1 MGKAVEGFA
10 PISGARVLANLGDFI
25 TTDHISPAGSIASDS
40 PAAKYLA
47 ERGVDPVMFNTYG
60 SRRGNHEVMARGG
73 FANIKLKNLLAEGKS
88 GGWTRDFET
97 GEITSIFDASQSY
110 AAAGVPLVVLAGKMY
125 GSGSS
130 RDWAA
135 KAPLLLGV
143 RAVIAESFERIHRSN
158 LVGMGILPL
167 QFHEGENAETLGLD
181 GTETFVIE
189 PVDFGTGE
197 PEHAQSA
204 RGERFSFKTGRRNG
218 EVSRYSKGGHTY
230 RRRIH
235 GSWRNSAIRASPACV
250 ELDVGLRA

>member
-1 MGKAVEGFA
+1 M
-10 PISGARVLANLGDFI
+10 
-25 TTDHISPAGSIASDS
+25 
-40 PAAKYLA
+40 
-47 ERGVDPVMFNTYG
+47 
-60 SRRGNHEVMARGG
+60 
-73 FANIKLKNLLAEGKS
+73 
-88 GGWTRDFET
+88 
-97 GEITSIFDASQSY
+97 
-110 AAAGVPLVVLAGKMY
+110 VVLAGKMY

-197 PEHAQSA
+197 PSMPNPREDDVSASKQDGETVKFHAIV
-204 RGERFSFKTGRRNG
+204 R
-218 EVSRYSKGGHTY
+218 GGHTY